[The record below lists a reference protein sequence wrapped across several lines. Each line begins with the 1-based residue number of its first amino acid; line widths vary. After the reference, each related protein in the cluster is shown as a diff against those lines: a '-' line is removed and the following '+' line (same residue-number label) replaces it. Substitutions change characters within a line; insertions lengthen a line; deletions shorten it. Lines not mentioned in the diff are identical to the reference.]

1 MLVGLPSTGS
11 ANRSPPVPAIA
22 ENRLHGAEPNRL
34 SRLPEVLRH
43 ARPEPLVSGWTHPD
57 RAIRRSDGRIVD
69 TFCERLRKRTTPD
82 FIAAFGLRLP
92 RSQKAS
98 LLPLSPSMRVWRST
112 VYRWIARYLAER
124 APCSLADG
132 ERSGR
137 SRMTPAP
144 THAVQQILAQVSV
157 AAHLAI
163 YLGASIAESLMNSM
177 TSLSA

>member
-1 MLVGLPSTGS
+1 MT
-11 ANRSPPVPAIA
+11 R
-22 ENRLHGAEPNRL
+22 
-34 SRLPEVLRH
+34 
-43 ARPEPLVSGWTHPD
+43 PD
-57 RAIRRSDGRIVD
+57 RAIRRSVGRIVD

-157 AAHLAI
+157 AAHLAT
-163 YLGASIAESLMNSM
+163 YLV
-177 TSLSA
+177 TSLNWASASTDDAMPESEVGVHIHSPGIGCELFAALERTYPALRSMVQSPNDAH